1 VGKRVAAASLLLVVG
16 CASSGG
22 LRPLSD
28 TLPIGLPSAALR
40 ATWERIDGDYDTP
53 SEHVRYAL
61 FVDPERP
68 GLFRITQYR
77 VSPRPPGAGS
87 RPRFEDAAEIVV
99 WNEVP
104 ENRIPLRCFAEERA
118 GWRQRQ
124 ARATWRDVSP
134 TTPEFLASMRRA
146 IEIYARVRREGRAG
160 PPVG

>member
-1 VGKRVAAASLLLVVG
+1 MRKRVAAASFLLAVG

-22 LRPLSD
+22 LRPLSE
-28 TLPIGLPSAALR
+28 TLPSVIPSAARR

-53 SEHVRYAL
+53 GEHVRYAL

-77 VSPRPPGAGS
+77 VSHRSPGAGS

-104 ENRIPLRCFAEERA
+104 ESRVPLRCFAEERA
-118 GWRQRQ
+118 EGRDRRVPASWRH
-124 ARATWRDVSP
+124 VSP
-134 TTPEFLASMRRA
+134 ATPEFLASMHRA
-146 IEIYARVRREGRAG
+146 MEIYTRVRREGRAG